1 MAEPTDPLALSTALT
16 AKTRA
21 LCAGLEHGE
30 ADILELVTP
39 TTAELLAW
47 WFGED
52 MVLARGGH
60 QGGLNFHAGQKQAIL
75 NAIVAHEV
83 LSLGHTN
90 WSLKDLYQAAAPDAL
105 LVGNRLAEVSDQP
118 FAGPPQERLHLHGGP
133 GEARV
138 GGHLSKHSHPKYCFK
153 MATGTGKTWVLQ
165 ALMVWQLLNKTAAM
179 AAGVDDPR
187 FTRQFMVVAPGLIV
201 YERLLDAFCGK
212 LVANGNGSRNFA
224 TSDLAQYADLL
235 VPEANRE
242 AVFAFVRGNV
252 CAKQDIG
259 LKATGNGMIA
269 ITNWHLLAEGD
280 ASEVID
286 EQDSIAT
293 PGLALPP
300 EQVVAAVLPLAP
312 GRATGNSLDVLDRRY
327 ARGNV
332 LEYLAKLPEL
342 MVFNDEAHHIHE
354 VKREGETTEVEWQK
368 SLSRIAETKGRRF
381 VQVDFSATPYNDV
394 GSGKNKKKVYFPHIV
409 TDFDLKSAMRAGL
422 VKSLVLDRRKE
433 IGALPLEFKAERDEQ
448 GNPALSEGQRVM
460 LRAGLKKLRKLEAD
474 FARIDPTRHPKMLV
488 VCEDTTV
495 SPLVAA
501 FLQDQEGLNADEVM
515 TIDSGKK
522 AELGEKDWAPVR
534 ERLFSVD
541 RHATPRVIVSVLML
555 REGFDV
561 NNICVIVPLRSSQA
575 QILLEQTIGRGLRL
589 MWRDPEYTDLKR
601 ENRERINAGQ
611 EPGSL
616 LDVLSIVEHP
626 AFQSFYDDLINEGL
640 ATTTGDDTDNT
651 SATGDVLNAE
661 LREGFEA
668 FDFALPFIVQETDE
682 LRDHQALDVAALPA
696 FTHMTATELSG
707 LLGKGDTFISQD
719 LQSATLFGDYR
730 VDGAV
735 MNVGGYNDYLS
746 RLTRR
751 ISQALSE
758 PLSKFSKGN
767 KIATH
772 LAKPYLQVNTADLT
786 GWLDD
791 YIWTQLFGTAFD
803 PLNGE
808 NWRVLL
814 LQPVVDHITKVFAVA
829 LLDAEQTHTTGQVE
843 VHQRCLSEV
852 PRLVVREAHS
862 TPVSKSI
869 YTHLGWAARNGGLE
883 RTFIHWA
890 QADAQVLA
898 FCKISENRHTFARLR
913 YVKDDGLPAFY
924 SPDFLVRTAGAIYL
938 VETKAQQQ
946 TIHPNVQR
954 KLKAAVGWCG
964 RINELPPEHR
974 SGLPWHYVLLGE
986 DAVHEWQGKGAR
998 LADLLDHARLRPLA
1012 DHTRQT
1018 QLAW

>member
-1 MAEPTDPLALSTALT
+1 MTSALQTQHDPMALSTGLT
-16 AKTRA
+16 ARA
-21 LCAGLEHGE
+21 RQLCLGLESGA
-30 ADILELVTP
+30 ADILVLVTP
-39 TTAELLAW
+39 TTAELLRW

-52 MVLARGGH
+52 MVAVR
-60 QGGLNFHAGQKQAIL
+60 GGLNFHAGQKQAIL

-83 LSLGHTN
+83 LGAATLQ
-90 WSLKDLYQAAAPDAL
+90 DLYQQVAPDAL
-105 LVGNRLAEVSDQP
+105 LAGTRLAEVS
-118 FAGPPQERLHLHGGP
+118 A
-133 GEARV
+133 A
-138 GGHLSKHSHPKYCFK
+138 KHAHPKYCFK

-165 ALMVWQLLNKTAAM
+165 ALLIWQLLNKNAAL
-179 AAGVDDPR
+179 AEGLDDAR

-212 LVANGNGSRNFA
+212 LIAGSASGARDFA
-224 TSDLAQYADLL
+224 TSDMTQFADLFI
-235 VPEANRE
+235 PEAHRD

-252 CAKQDIG
+252 CGKSEIG

-280 ASEVID
+280 VVDDLEEV
-286 EQDSIAT
+286 EA
-293 PGLALPP
+293 PGAPLEPQ
-300 EQVVAAVLPLAP
+300 QVVNAVLPLTP
-312 GRATGNSLDVLDRRY
+312 GRATGNGLDVLDRRY

-332 LEYLAKLPEL
+332 LEFLAQLPEL

-354 VKREGETTEVEWQK
+354 FKREGEVTEVEWQK

-394 GSGKNKKKVYFPHIV
+394 GSGKNKKKLYFAHIV
-409 TDFDLKSAMRAGL
+409 TDYDLKAAMRAGL

-433 IGALPLEFKAERDEQ
+433 IGALPLEFKAERDEA
-448 GNPALSEGQRVM
+448 GNPVLSEGQRVM

-495 SPLVAA
+495 SPLVTQ
-501 FLQDQEGLNADEVM
+501 FLQEQEGLQPEEVM

-541 RHATPRVIVSVLML
+541 KHATPRVIVSVLML

-589 MWRDPEYTDLKR
+589 MWRDAEYADLKR

-611 EPGSL
+611 EPANL
-616 LDVLSIVEHP
+616 IDVLSIVEHP
-626 AFQSFYDDLINEGL
+626 AFQSFYDELLKEGV
-640 ATTTGDDTDNT
+640 AGTTGDSMDDT
-651 SATGDVLNAE
+651 SSTGDVIAAE
-661 LREGFEA
+661 LREGFEK
-668 FDFALPFIVQETDE
+668 FDFGIPFILREADE
-682 LRDHQALDVAALPA
+682 LRGHAAVDVLELPA
-696 FTHMTATELSG
+696 FTAMSADALRG
-707 LLGKGDTFISQD
+707 LLGRGDTFISQD

-735 MNVGGYNDYLS
+735 MNVGGYNDYLA

-758 PLSKFSKGN
+758 PLPKGN

-791 YIWTQLFGTAFD
+791 YIWTRLFGATFN
-803 PLNGE
+803 PLQEEHGCE
-808 NWRVLL
+808 NWRLLL

-829 LLDAEQTHTTGQVE
+829 LLESEEQHTSGQTE
-843 VHQRCLSEV
+843 VHARYLSEM
-852 PRLVVREAHS
+852 PRLMLREAHS
-862 TPVSKSI
+862 VEVSKCI
-869 YTHLGWAARNGGLE
+869 YTRLGWPARNGGLE

-898 FCKISENRHTFARLR
+898 FCKISENRHIFARLR

-924 SPDFLVRTAGAIYL
+924 SPDFLVRTASAIFL

-946 TIHPNVQR
+946 AIHPNVQR
-954 KLKAAVGWCG
+954 KLKAAIAWCE
-964 RINELPPEHR
+964 RINGLAPEHR
-974 SGLPWHYVLLGE
+974 QGLPWHYVLLTE
-986 DAVHEWQGKGAR
+986 NVVHEWQAKGAH
-998 LADLLDHARLRPLA
+998 LAELLDYARLRPLA
-1012 DHTRQT
+1012 SASLQAS
-1018 QLAW
+1018 LL

>member
-1 MAEPTDPLALSTALT
+1 MTSALQTPHDPMALSTGLT
-16 AKTRA
+16 ARA
-21 LCAGLEHGE
+21 RQLCLGLESGA
-30 ADILELVTP
+30 ADILDLVTP
-39 TTAELLAW
+39 TTAELLLW

-52 MVLARGGH
+52 MVAARS
-60 QGGLNFHAGQKQAIL
+60 GLNFHAGQKQAIL

-83 LSLGHTN
+83 LGAASLQ
-90 WSLKDLYQAAAPDAL
+90 DLYQQVAPDAL
-105 LVGNRLAEVSDQP
+105 LAGTRLAEVS
-118 FAGPPQERLHLHGGP
+118 A
-133 GEARV
+133 A
-138 GGHLSKHSHPKYCFK
+138 KHAHPKYCFK

-165 ALMVWQLLNKTAAM
+165 ALLIWQLLNKNAAL
-179 AAGVDDPR
+179 AEGQDDVR

-212 LVANGNGSRNFA
+212 LIAGSASGARDFA
-224 TSDLAQYADLL
+224 TSDMVQFADLFI
-235 VPEANRE
+235 PEAHRD

-252 CAKQDIG
+252 CSKGEIG

-269 ITNWHLLAEGD
+269 ITNWHLLAEGEMVD
-280 ASEVID
+280 DVEEV
-286 EQDSIAT
+286 EA
-293 PGLALPP
+293 PGAPLEPQ
-300 EQVVAAVLPLAP
+300 QVVNAVLPLTP

-332 LEYLAKLPEL
+332 LEFLAALPEL

-354 VKREGETTEVEWQK
+354 FKREGEVTEVEWQK

-394 GSGKNKKKVYFPHIV
+394 GSGKNKKKLYFAHIV
-409 TDFDLKSAMRAGL
+409 TDFDLKAAMRAGL

-433 IGALPLEFKAERDEQ
+433 IGALPLEFKAERDEA
-448 GNPALSEGQRVM
+448 GNPVLSEGQRVM

-474 FARIDPTRHPKMLV
+474 FARIDPKRHPKMLV

-495 SPLVAA
+495 SPLVAQ
-501 FLQDQEGLNADEVM
+501 FLQEQEGLQPDEVM

-541 RHATPRVIVSVLML
+541 KHATPRVIVSVLML

-589 MWRDPEYTDLKR
+589 MWRDAEYTDLKR

-626 AFQSFYDDLINEGL
+626 AFQSFYGELIAEGL
-640 ATTTGDDTDNT
+640 AGTTGDDMDDT
-651 SATGDVLNAE
+651 SATGDVIAAE

-668 FDFALPFIVQETDE
+668 FDFGIPFILQEADE
-682 LRDHQALDVAALPA
+682 LRDHHPMDITALPA
-696 FTHMTATELSG
+696 FTAMSAGQLMD

-719 LQSATLFGDYR
+719 LQSTTLFGDYR

-735 MNVGGYNDYLS
+735 MNVGGYNEYLS

-758 PLSKFSKGN
+758 PLPKGN

-772 LAKPYLQVNTADLT
+772 MTKPYLQVNTAELT

-791 YIWTQLFGTAFD
+791 YIWTQLFDGTFN
-803 PLNGE
+803 PLDEE

-829 LLDAEQTHTTGQVE
+829 LLESEQQHVTGQTE
-843 VHQRCLSEV
+843 VHVRMLSEV
-852 PRLVVREAHS
+852 PKLMMREGHS
-862 TPVSKSI
+862 APVAKCI
-869 YTHLGWAARNGGLE
+869 YTRLAWPARSGGLE
-883 RTFIHWA
+883 KTFIHWA
-890 QADAQVLA
+890 QADAQVQA

-924 SPDFLVRTAGAIYL
+924 SPDFLVRTEAAIYL

-946 TIHPNVQR
+946 AIHPNVQR
-954 KLKAAVGWCG
+954 KLKAAVAWCD
-964 RINELPPEHR
+964 RINGLPAEYR
-974 SGLPWHYVLLGE
+974 GGRPWHYVLLAE
-986 DAVHEWQGKGAR
+986 NVVHEWQAKGAH
-998 LADLLDHARLRPLA
+998 LAELLDYARLRPLA
-1012 DHTRQT
+1012 EASLQQR
-1018 QLAW
+1018 LL

>member
-1 MAEPTDPLALSTALT
+1 MNAQHTDPMTLSTALT
-16 AKTRA
+16 ARTNA
-21 LCAGLEHGE
+21 LALGLEHGA
-30 ADILELVTP
+30 ADLLELVTP
-39 TTAELLAW
+39 TTAELLHW
-47 WFGED
+47 WFGQD
-52 MVLARGGH
+52 MVDAR
-60 QGGLNFHAGQKQAIL
+60 GGLNFHAGQKQALL

-83 LSLGHTN
+83 LGAGSL
-90 WSLKDLYQAAAPDAL
+90 LDLYQQVAPDAL
-105 LVGNRLAEVSDQP
+105 LTGNRLAEVT
-118 FAGPPQERLHLHGGP
+118 GG
-133 GEARV
+133 
-138 GGHLSKHSHPKYCFK
+138 KHAHPKYCFK

-165 ALMVWQLLNKTAAM
+165 ALLIWQLLNKTAAL
-179 AAGVDDPR
+179 AEGLDDAR

-212 LVANGNGSRNFA
+212 LVVSANGTVSGARDFA
-224 TSDLAQYADLL
+224 TSDMAQFADLFI
-235 VPEANRE
+235 PDSHRE

-252 CAKQDIG
+252 CGKAEIG

-280 ASEVID
+280 APEDIEEV
-286 EQDSIAT
+286 E
-293 PGLALPP
+293 ALGAPLP
-300 EQVVAAVLPLAP
+300 AHEVVAAVLPLMP

-332 LEYLAKLPEL
+332 LEFLAGLPEL

-354 VKREGETTEVEWQK
+354 FKREGEVTEVEWQK
-368 SLSRIAETKGRRF
+368 SLNRIAETKGRRF

-394 GSGKNKKKVYFPHIV
+394 GSGKNKKKLYFAHIV
-409 TDFDLKSAMRAGL
+409 TDFDLKAAMRAGL

-433 IGALPLEFKAERDEQ
+433 IGALPLEFKAERDEA

-474 FARIDPTRHPKMLV
+474 FAHIDPTRHPKMLV
-488 VCEDTTV
+488 VCEDTSV

-501 FLQDQEGLNADEVM
+501 FLQEQEGLQEDEVM

-541 RHATPRVIVSVLML
+541 KHATPRVIVSVLML

-589 MWRDPEYTDLKR
+589 MWRDAEYTDLKR

-616 LDVLSIVEHP
+616 IDVLSIVEHP
-626 AFQSFYDDLINEGL
+626 AFQSFYDELLKEGL
-640 ATTTGDDTDNT
+640 AGTTSEDMDDT
-651 SATGDVLNAE
+651 SSTGDVEAAE
-661 LREGFEA
+661 LREGYAA
-668 FDFALPFIVQETDE
+668 FDFGIPFILREADEMQSHTAIDVLALPPFTSMDANA
-682 LRDHQALDVAALPA
+682 LR
-696 FTHMTATELSG
+696 G

-735 MNVGGYNDYLS
+735 MNVAGYNDYLA

-758 PLSKFSKGN
+758 PLPKGN

-791 YIWTQLFGTAFD
+791 YIWTQLFGADFN
-803 PLNGE
+803 PLAEDGGSE
-808 NWRVLL
+808 NWRLLL

-829 LLDAEQTHTTGQVE
+829 LLESEEQHTTGQTE
-843 VHQRCLSEV
+843 VHPRYLSET
-852 PRLVVREAHS
+852 PRLMVREAHS
-862 TPVSKSI
+862 VEVSKCI
-869 YTHLGWAARNGGLE
+869 YTRLGWPARSGGLE
-883 RTFIHWA
+883 RAFIHWA
-890 QADAQVLA
+890 QADTQVAA
-898 FCKISENRHTFARLR
+898 FCKISETRHPFARLR
-913 YVKDDGLPAFY
+913 YVKDDGLAAFY
-924 SPDFLVRTAGAIYL
+924 SPDFLVRTASAIFL
-938 VETKAQQQ
+938 AETKAQQQ
-946 TIHPNVQR
+946 TNHPNVQR
-954 KLKAAVGWCG
+954 KRKAAVAWCE
-964 RINELPPEHR
+964 RINQLPPEHR
-974 SGLPWHYVLLGE
+974 QGLPWHYVLLAE
-986 DAVHEWQGKGAR
+986 DVVQEWQGKGAH
-998 LADLLDHARLRPLA
+998 LAQLLDFARLRPLA
-1012 DHTRQT
+1012 SASLQAS
-1018 QLAW
+1018 LL

>member
-1 MAEPTDPLALSTALT
+1 MSGTANAKDAEHPLALSTSLT
-16 AKTRA
+16 AKTNA
-21 LCAGLEHGE
+21 LCLGLETGAAE
-30 ADILELVTP
+30 LLELVTP
-39 TTAELLAW
+39 TTAELLMW

-52 MVLARGGH
+52 MALARGGV
-60 QGGLNFHAGQKQAIL
+60 QGGLNFHAGQRQAIL

-83 LSLGHTN
+83 LGAGQARWGL
-90 WSLKDLYQAAAPDAL
+90 LDLYKAAAPDAL
-105 LVGNRLAEVSDQP
+105 LAGNRMAEVS
-118 FAGPPQERLHLHGGP
+118 A
-133 GEARV
+133 A
-138 GGHLSKHSHPKYCFK
+138 KHSHPKYCFK

-165 ALMVWQLLNKTAAM
+165 ALMIWQLLNKTAAL
-179 AAGVDDPR
+179 AEGIDDAR
-187 FTRQFMVVAPGLIV
+187 FTRHFMVVAPGLIV

-212 LVANGNGSRNFA
+212 LVEGGNGARDFSR
-224 TSDLAQYADLL
+224 SDVAQFADLFI
-235 VPEANRE
+235 PEAYRE
-242 AVFAFVRGNV
+242 RVFAFVRGNV
-252 CAKQDIG
+252 CSKNEIG

-269 ITNWHLLAEGD
+269 ITNWHLLAEG
-280 ASEVID
+280 EVPDDTD
-286 EQDSIAT
+286 EEVSA
-293 PGLALPP
+293 PGAPLPP
-300 EQVVAAVLPLAP
+300 EQVVHAVLPLTP
-312 GRATGNSLDVLDRRY
+312 GRATGNALDVLDRRW

-332 LEYLAKLPEL
+332 LAYLTELPEL

-354 VKREGETTEVEWQK
+354 FKREGETTEVEWQK
-368 SLSRIAETKGRRF
+368 SLSRIAETKSRRF

-394 GSGKNKKKVYFPHIV
+394 GTGKNKKKLYFPHIV
-409 TDFDLKSAMRAGL
+409 TDFDLKAAMRAGL

-433 IGALPLEFKAERDEQ
+433 IGALPLTFKAERDEN

-474 FARIDPTRHPKMLV
+474 FAALDPHRHPKMLV

-495 SPLVAA
+495 SPLVAQ
-501 FLQDQEGLNADEVM
+501 FLQDQEGLGADEVM

-589 MWRDPEYTDLKR
+589 MWRDAEYSDLKR

-616 LDVLSIVEHP
+616 IDVLSIVEHP
-626 AFQSFYDDLINEGL
+626 AFQSFYDGLIADGL
-640 ATTTGDDTDNT
+640 AGTTGDDMDDT
-651 SATGDVLNAE
+651 SATGDVMAAE
-661 LREGFEA
+661 LRDGFEA
-668 FDFALPFIVQETDE
+668 FDFGIPFILQETDE
-682 LRDHQALDVAALPA
+682 LRDHQPLDVESLPP
-696 FTHMTATELSG
+696 FTSMTAAELTG
-707 LLGKGDTFISQD
+707 LLGQGDTFISQD

-735 MNVGGYNDYLS
+735 MNVAGYNDYLS

-751 ISQALSE
+751 ISQALHE
-758 PLSKFSKGN
+758 PLPKGN

-791 YIWTQLFGTAFD
+791 YIWTRLFGGTFNPQA
-803 PLNGE
+803 GE

-814 LQPVVDHITKVFAVA
+814 LQPVVDHLTKVFAMA
-829 LLDAEQTHTTGQVE
+829 LLESEQQHVTGQME
-843 VHQRCLSEV
+843 VHQRQLSEV
-852 PRLVVREAHS
+852 PRLMVRESHS
-862 TPVSKSI
+862 VAVSKCI
-869 YTHLGWAARNGGLE
+869 YTRLGWPARNGGLE
-883 RTFIHWA
+883 RAFIYWA
-890 QADAQVLA
+890 QADAQVHA
-898 FCKISENRHTFARLR
+898 FCKISENRHGFARLR

-924 SPDFLVRTAGAIYL
+924 SPDFLVRTDGAIYL

-946 TIHPNVQR
+946 AIHPNVQR
-954 KLKAAVGWCG
+954 KLKAAVGWCD
-964 RINELPPEHR
+964 RINTLPPEHR
-974 SGLPWHYVLLGE
+974 SGLPWHYVLLAE
-986 DAVHEWQGKGAR
+986 NVVYEWQGKGAH
-998 LADLLDHARLRPLA
+998 LAELLDFARLRPLGEA
-1012 DHTRQT
+1012 SLQQR
-1018 QLAW
+1018 LI

>member
-1 MAEPTDPLALSTALT
+1 MSSKTDDQLALAAGLT
-16 AKTRA
+16 AKTQQ
-21 LCAGLEHGE
+21 LCLGLESGA
-30 ADILELVTP
+30 ADILDLVTP
-39 TTAELLAW
+39 TTAELLLW

-52 MVLARGGH
+52 MVLAR
-60 QGGLNFHAGQKQAIL
+60 QGLNFHAGQKQAIL

-83 LSLGHTN
+83 LGQERDHWTL
-90 WSLKDLYQAAAPDAL
+90 LDLYQACAPDAL
-105 LVGNRLAEVSDQP
+105 LTGNRMNEVASP
-118 FAGPPQERLHLHGGP
+118 
-133 GEARV
+133 
-138 GGHLSKHSHPKYCFK
+138 KHAHPKYCFK
-153 MATGTGKTWVLQ
+153 MATGTGKTWVMQ
-165 ALMVWQLLNKTAAM
+165 ALMVWQLLNKTAAL
-179 AAGVDDPR
+179 AEGINDAR

-212 LVANGNGSRNFA
+212 LIAGSASGARDFA
-224 TSDLAQYADLL
+224 TSDMAQFADLFI
-235 VPEANRE
+235 PEAHRD

-252 CAKQDIG
+252 CGKSEIG

-269 ITNWHLLAEGD
+269 ITNWHLLAEG
-280 ASEVID
+280 EVVD
-286 EQDSIAT
+286 DVEAVEA
-293 PGLALPP
+293 PGAPLEPQ
-300 EQVVAAVLPLAP
+300 QVVNAVLPLTP

-332 LEYLAKLPEL
+332 LEFLAALPEL

-354 VKREGETTEVEWQK
+354 FKREGEVTEVEWQK

-394 GSGKNKKKVYFPHIV
+394 GSGKNKKKLYFAHIV
-409 TDFDLKSAMRAGL
+409 TDFDLKAAMRAGL

-433 IGALPLEFKAERDEQ
+433 IGALPLEFKAERDEA
-448 GNPALSEGQRVM
+448 GNPVLSEGQRVM
-460 LRAGLKKLRKLEAD
+460 LGAGLKKLRKLEAD
-474 FARIDPTRHPKMLV
+474 FARIDPKRHPKMLV

-495 SPLVAA
+495 SPLVAQ
-501 FLQDQEGLNADEVM
+501 FLQEQEGLQPDEVM

-541 RHATPRVIVSVLML
+541 KHATPRVIVSVLML

-589 MWRDPEYTDLKR
+589 MWRDAEYADLKR

-611 EPGSL
+611 EPANL
-616 LDVLSIVEHP
+616 IDVLSIVEHP
-626 AFQSFYDDLINEGL
+626 AFQSFYDELLKEGV
-640 ATTTGDDTDNT
+640 AGTTGDSMDDT
-651 SATGDVLNAE
+651 SSTGDVIAAE
-661 LREGFEA
+661 LREGFEK
-668 FDFALPFIVQETDE
+668 FDFGIPFILREADE
-682 LRDHQALDVAALPA
+682 LRGHAAVDVLALPA
-696 FTHMTATELSG
+696 FTAMSADALRG

-735 MNVGGYNDYLS
+735 MNVGGYNDYLA

-758 PLSKFSKGN
+758 PLPRGN

-791 YIWTQLFGTAFD
+791 YIWTQLFGEAFN
-803 PLNGE
+803 PLDEDGGDSGDGGE
-808 NWRVLL
+808 NWRLLL

-829 LLDAEQTHTTGQVE
+829 LLDAEQKHSTGQTE
-843 VHQRCLSEV
+843 VHTRQLSEV
-852 PRLVVREAHS
+852 PQLMVREAHS
-862 TPVSKSI
+862 VPVSKCI
-869 YTHLGWAARNGGLE
+869 YTRLGWPARNGGLE
-883 RTFIHWA
+883 KTFIYWA
-890 QADAQVLA
+890 QADAQVQA

-924 SPDFLVRTAGAIYL
+924 SPDFLVRTADAIYL

-954 KLKAAVGWCG
+954 KLKAAVGWCD
-964 RINELPPEHR
+964 RINALEPEHR
-974 SGLPWHYVLLGE
+974 NGLPWHYVLLAE
-986 DAVHEWQGKGAR
+986 SVVHAWQAKGAH
-998 LADLLDHARLRPLA
+998 LAELLCFARLRPLA
-1012 DHTRQT
+1012 NASLQER
-1018 QLAW
+1018 LI

>member
-1 MAEPTDPLALSTALT
+1 MSDKSDNQMALSTGLT
-16 AKTRA
+16 LKTNQ
-21 LCAGLEHGE
+21 LCLGLESGA

-39 TTAELLAW
+39 TTAELLTW
-47 WFGED
+47 WFGEET
-52 MVLARGGH
+52 VLSR
-60 QGGLNFHAGQKQAIL
+60 GGLNFHAGQKQAIL

-83 LSLGHTN
+83 LGKDHAQ
-90 WSLKDLYQAAAPDAL
+90 WSLLDLYKAAAPDAL
-105 LVGNRLAEVSDQP
+105 LAGTRMGEVAQ
-118 FAGPPQERLHLHGGP
+118 A
-133 GEARV
+133 
-138 GGHLSKHSHPKYCFK
+138 KHMHPKYCFK

-165 ALMVWQLLNKTAAM
+165 ALMIWQLLNKTAAL
-179 AAGVDDPR
+179 AEGVDDAR

-212 LVANGNGSRNFA
+212 LVEGGHGDAHGKSSRDFN
-224 TSDLAQYADLL
+224 TSDIARFADLFI
-235 VPEANRE
+235 PEAYRE
-242 AVFAFVRGNV
+242 VVFAFVRGNV
-252 CAKQDIG
+252 CQKSEIG

-269 ITNWHLLAEGD
+269 VTNWHLLTEGD
-280 ASEVID
+280 VTEDIED
-286 EQDSIAT
+286 LEEIET
-293 PGLALPP
+293 PGAPLEPQ
-300 EQVVAAVLPLAP
+300 QVVAAVLPLMP

-332 LEYLAKLPEL
+332 LEFLAGLPEL

-354 VKREGETTEVEWQK
+354 FKREGETTEVEWQK
-368 SLSRIAETKGRRF
+368 SLSRIAATKGRRF

-394 GSGKNKKKVYFPHIV
+394 GAGKNKRKLYFPHII
-409 TDFDLKSAMRAGL
+409 TDFDLKSAMRGGL

-433 IGALPLEFKAERDEQ
+433 IGALPLEFKAERDSD
-448 GNPALSEGQRVM
+448 GNPILSEGQRVM

-474 FARIDPTRHPKMLV
+474 FVKLDATRYPKMLV

-501 FLQDQEGLNADEVM
+501 FLQDEGLNADEVM

-541 RHATPRVIVSVLML
+541 HHASPKVIISVLML

-589 MWRDPEYTDLKR
+589 MWRDDEYTDLKR

-616 LDVLSIVEHP
+616 IDVLSIVEHP

-640 ATTTGDDTDNT
+640 AGATGDDMDDTSTTGDVI
-651 SATGDVLNAE
+651 AAE
-661 LREGFEA
+661 LRQGYEA
-668 FDFALPFIVQETDE
+668 FDFGIPFILQEADE
-682 LRDHQALDVAALPA
+682 VRDHHTFDLAALPA
-696 FTHMTATELSG
+696 FSAMTHAELSG

-719 LQSATLFGDYR
+719 LQSSTLFGDYR

-735 MNVGGYNDYLS
+735 MNVGGYNEYLT

-751 ISQALSE
+751 ISQALSSDL
-758 PLSKFSKGN
+758 PKGN

-772 LAKPYLQVNTADLT
+772 LARPYLQVNTAELT

-791 YIWTQLFGTAFD
+791 YIWTQLFDAAFNPQD
-803 PLNGE
+803 DE
-808 NWRVLL
+808 NWRLLL

-829 LLDAEQTHTTGQVE
+829 LLDSEQKHITGKTE
-843 VHQRCLSEV
+843 VHLRMLSEV
-852 PRLVVREAHS
+852 PKLMMRESHSIEVSKCIYTRLAWPAHS
-862 TPVSKSI
+862 
-869 YTHLGWAARNGGLE
+869 GGLE
-883 RTFIHWA
+883 RAFIRWA
-890 QADAQVLA
+890 QADTHILA

-924 SPDFLVRTAGAIYL
+924 SPDFMVRTEGALYL

-954 KLKAAVGWCG
+954 KLRAATAWCG
-964 RINELPPEHR
+964 RINGVSPEQR
-974 SGLPWHYVLLGE
+974 SGLPWHYVLLAE
-986 DAVHEWQGKGAR
+986 PILLEWQAKGAR
-998 LADLLDHARLRPLA
+998 LAELLDFARLRPIA
-1012 DHTRQT
+1012 DATMQE
-1018 QLAW
+1018 LLI

>member
-1 MAEPTDPLALSTALT
+1 MSAVVKDAEHPMALSIRLT
-16 AKTRA
+16 AKTQQ
-21 LCAGLEHGE
+21 LCLGLESGA
-30 ADILELVTP
+30 ADILEMVTP
-39 TTAELLAW
+39 TTAELLTW

-52 MVLARGGH
+52 MVLARN
-60 QGGLNFHAGQKQAIL
+60 GLNFHAGQKQAIL

-83 LSLGHTN
+83 LGQDQATWGL
-90 WSLKDLYQAAAPDAL
+90 LDLYKAAAPDVL
-105 LVGNRLAEVSDQP
+105 LTGGRMTEVAS
-118 FAGPPQERLHLHGGP
+118 A
-133 GEARV
+133 
-138 GGHLSKHSHPKYCFK
+138 KHSHPKYCFK

-165 ALMVWQLLNKTAAM
+165 ALMIWQLLNKTAAQ
-179 AAGVDDPR
+179 AADIDDAR
-187 FTRQFMVVAPGLIV
+187 FTRHFMVVAPGLIV

-212 LVANGNGSRNFA
+212 LIENGNGSRNFA
-224 TSDLAQYADLL
+224 SSDVAQFADLFI
-235 VPEANRE
+235 PEAHRE

-252 CAKQDIG
+252 CSKTEIG

-280 ASEVID
+280 VLDVEDAIE
-286 EQDSIAT
+286 A
-293 PGLALPP
+293 PGMPLAP
-300 EQVVAAVLPLAP
+300 EQVVGAVLPLTP
-312 GRATGNSLDVLDRRY
+312 GRATGNSLEVLDRRY

-332 LEYLAKLPEL
+332 LEYLAALPEL

-354 VKREGETTEVEWQK
+354 FKREGETTEVEWQK

-394 GSGKNKKKVYFPHIV
+394 GTGKNKRKLFFPHIV

-433 IGALPLEFKAERDEQ
+433 IGALPLEFKAERDES

-474 FARIDPTRHPKMLV
+474 FARLDATRYPKMLV

-501 FLQDQEGLNADEVM
+501 FLQEQEGLDADDVM

-534 ERLFSVD
+534 QRLFSVD
-541 RHATPRVIVSVLML
+541 RHSQPRVIVSVLML

-561 NNICVIVPLRSSQA
+561 NNICVIVPLRTSQA

-589 MWRDPEYTDLKR
+589 MWRDPEYSDLKR

-616 LDVLSIVEHP
+616 IDVLSIVEHP
-626 AFQSFYDDLINEGL
+626 AFQSFYDDLIAEGL
-640 ATTTGDDTDNT
+640 AGETGDDMDDI
-651 SATGDVLNAE
+651 SATGDVISAE

-668 FDFALPFIVQETDE
+668 FDFGIPFILQEADE
-682 LRDHQALDVAALPA
+682 VRDHQPLDVTTLPA
-696 FTHMTATELSG
+696 FKTMTLSDLTA
-707 LLGKGDTFISQD
+707 LLGQGDTFVSQD

-751 ISQALSE
+751 ISQALHE
-758 PLSKFSKGN
+758 PLPKGN

-772 LAKPYLQVNTADLT
+772 LAKPYLQVNTAALT

-791 YIWTQLFGTAFD
+791 FIWMQLFDGTFN
-803 PLNGE
+803 PLEGE

-814 LQPVVDHITKVFAVA
+814 LQPVVDHITKVFAMA
-829 LLDAEQTHTTGQVE
+829 LLDAEQKHVTGATE
-843 VHQRCLSEV
+843 VHARHLSEV
-852 PRLVVREAHS
+852 PRLMMREAHS
-862 TPVSKSI
+862 VEVSKCI
-869 YTHLGWAARNGGLE
+869 YVRLGWPSRNGGLE
-883 RTFIHWA
+883 RRFIHWA
-890 QADAQVLA
+890 QADTQVHA
-898 FCKISENRHTFARLR
+898 FCKISENRHQFARLR

-924 SPDFLVRTAGAIYL
+924 SPDFLVRTDEAIYL

-954 KLKAAVGWCG
+954 KLKAAVGWCD
-964 RINELPPEHR
+964 RINALPVEHR
-974 SGLPWHYVLLGE
+974 NGMTWHYVLLAE
-986 DAVHEWQGKGAR
+986 NVVDEWQSKGAH
-998 LADLLDHARLRPLA
+998 LAELLNFARLRPLVESA
-1012 DHTRQT
+1012 LQQR
-1018 QLAW
+1018 LL